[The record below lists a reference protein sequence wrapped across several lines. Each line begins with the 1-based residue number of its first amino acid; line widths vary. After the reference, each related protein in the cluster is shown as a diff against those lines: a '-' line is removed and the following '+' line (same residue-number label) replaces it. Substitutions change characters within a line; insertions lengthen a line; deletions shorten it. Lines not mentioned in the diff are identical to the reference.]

1 MEEEGAGEMDR
12 DTRTLCRALTGYRK
26 KVLSAKASCSEAVM
40 RDEKWK
46 EVEKELE
53 ATLRLVREMTGGTG
67 LGISTVKDEEEEL
80 LLERYSER
88 LMEMMVKKIGD
99 KPREDINDAV
109 GKG

>member
-1 MEEEGAGEMDR
+1 MDR
-12 DTRTLCRALTGYRK
+12 EARTLCRALTGYRK
-26 KVLSAKASCSEAVM
+26 KVLSAKRGC
-40 RDEKWK
+40 RDVAMVEGKWK

-53 ATLRLVREMTGGTG
+53 ATLCLVREVMGGTG
-67 LGISTVKDEEEEL
+67 LGISTAKDDEKEL

-88 LMEMMVKKIGD
+88 LMEMMAKKIAD